1 MARILIVEDNP
12 DNMTLFQAVLRMGGH
27 EITGLDDG
35 EALLA
40 TVDAALPDLIL
51 LDIQLPGRDGFM
63 LHRDLRRHLGAR
75 CPKIVAL
82 TAHAMQ
88 GDRDRAME
96 AGFDGYITKPITVQ
110 TFCKDVEAFLT

>member
-1 MARILIVEDNP
+1 MARILIIEDNA

-27 EITGLDDG
+27 AITGLAGG
-35 EALLA
+35 EGLLHM
-40 TVDAALPDLIL
+40 VDAELPDLIL

-63 LHRDLRRHLGAR
+63 LHKDLRRHLGSR

-110 TFCKDVEAFLT
+110 TFGQDVEAYLQ